1 MRYVYNWSQ
10 NIYLKTFAL
19 SSDWLQ
25 SVSDNRGGLEP
36 TRTVTVRQV
45 LSFHFHRWE
54 KSRVT
59 HVQRCSW
66 LRLLS
71 SIEFF
76 NRFFFMNGLKFKTR
90 ETATI
95 TNVAVLHTTS
105 PRTFQRSQDDVNCK
119 DVKLRGLGLT
129 LSHWWKVLWI
139 LRSFK
144 KLEKVIYTVHS
155 NTIYPW
161 FLSKTKPKLVILH
174 GHRSRCLHVRSSL
187 AWQMPSSCLRDNSK
201 LANPTLLTRA
211 LQMKILSSCMAHAL
225 IVIMEVS
232 ARHNSCLRV
241 LQVRDN
247 NVLRTV

>member
-105 PRTFQRSQDDVNCK
+105 PRTFQRSQDDVNCQYRCQTPVE
-119 DVKLRGLGLT
+119 DFGRFFFEYLGV
-129 LSHWWKVLWI
+129 SN
-139 LRSFK
+139 
-144 KLEKVIYTVHS
+144 VIYTNHS

>member
-105 PRTFQRSQDDVNCK
+105 PRTFQRSQDDVNYK
-119 DVKLRGLGLT
+119 NVKHYGLGLT
-129 LSHWWKVLWI
+129 LSHWYF
-139 LRSFK
+139 FK
-144 KLEKVIYTVHS
+144 YL
-155 NTIYPW
+155 
-161 FLSKTKPKLVILH
+161 
-174 GHRSRCLHVRSSL
+174 
-187 AWQMPSSCLRDNSK
+187 
-201 LANPTLLTRA
+201 
-211 LQMKILSSCMAHAL
+211 
-225 IVIMEVS
+225 EVS
-232 ARHNSCLRV
+232 KRSYTQFTLTLFIRGFFLRQNQSWLSYMVTV
-241 LQVRDN
+241 LVAYM
-247 NVLRTV
+247 